1 MGRIDQTTQYGIFQ
15 FSIFL
20 QKRVQF
26 FEEEEMI
33 MHEGGCL
40 LDNKYVKKMIMIIRI
55 ILVIHQPSSST
66 VRVLFFDL

>member
-33 MHEGGCL
+33 MHEGGVQFKCF
-40 LDNKYVKKMIMIIRI
+40 IF
-55 ILVIHQPSSST
+55 
-66 VRVLFFDL
+66 LFENI

>member
-1 MGRIDQTTQYGIFQ
+1 MFTTYVFPVEKFFFIFMGRIDQTTQYGIFQ

-33 MHEGGCL
+33 MHEGVVQFKCF
-40 LDNKYVKKMIMIIRI
+40 IF
-55 ILVIHQPSSST
+55 
-66 VRVLFFDL
+66 LFENI

>member
-1 MGRIDQTTQYGIFQ
+1 MGRIGQTAQYGIFQ

-33 MHEGGCL
+33 MHEGGVQF
-40 LDNKYVKKMIMIIRI
+40 KFFIF
-55 ILVIHQPSSST
+55 
-66 VRVLFFDL
+66 LFENI